1 MKKIINLSLISL
13 TIALATSTSYAF
25 DFSDIKGIFFKE
37 SKDKKETVIEVMS
50 TPSASNS
57 VATSAMLRTMP
68 ISASTTN
75 QKSTSSKE
83 KDLVDSEIKKDDKC
97 EVKKSKLNIKKDA
110 LIKANQSQKDDTNK
124 IIENLE
130 TIAGS
135 SYEDDIKII
144 NEKVEELKKEV
155 SDVTAKQNEMITLI
169 ASTTEMNCN
178 SKVFEKNLLKIK
190 KLADEK
196 KVQLSEVKDF
206 LNKDIKDT
214 LKQIKD

>member
-25 DFSDIKGIFFKE
+25 DFSDIKGMFWKE
-37 SKDKKETVIEVMS
+37 SKEKKETVVEV
-50 TPSASNS
+50 SAS
-57 VATSAMLRTMP
+57 SAVPAAAVIMRA
-68 ISASTTN
+68 SAPSTTTN
-75 QKSTSSKE
+75 QKATSSKE
-83 KDLVDSEIKKDDKC
+83 KEVADTEIKKDDKC
-97 EVKKSKLNIKKDA
+97 EVKKSKLNVKKET
-110 LIKANQSQKDDTNK
+110 LVKAAISQKEDTDK
-124 IIENLE
+124 IISNLE
-130 TIAGS
+130 NIAES

-144 NEKVEELKKEV
+144 NEKVETLKKEV
-155 SDVTAKQNEMITLI
+155 SDVSIKQNEMITLI

-178 SKVFEKNLLKIK
+178 NKAFDKNLLKIK
-190 KLADEK
+190 KLEDEK